1 MLTWTFGD
9 VKNPVRD
16 AAVDEVDRAREEQKV
31 TKKIASDGVRC

>member
-16 AAVDEVDRAREEQKV
+16 AAVDEVDRAREE
-31 TKKIASDGVRC
+31 